1 LTVPL
6 TPATFDDFIRN
17 DCTANL
23 KAGQSMKRRVFTQAF
38 LFSLICGPAFAADP
52 LPTLQETPM
61 FAEEVKSGALPPVA
75 KRVPQQPLLVTKFAG
90 GDGPG
95 KPGGQLNMLIASARD
110 TRLMTIYSYT
120 RLIVY
125 NEQFKL
131 QPDIL
136 ESYEAKEGREFTFK
150 LRAGHKWSDG
160 QPFTTDDFRFF
171 WEDIANNKELSP
183 SGPSVELLVD
193 GQPPKVEIID
203 ERTIKYSWDK
213 PNPYFIESQARAAP
227 LFLFRPAHYLKKFH
241 AKYTSPE
248 EIAKAGK
255 GGQQGGSW
263 VQIYRRLDVMYAND
277 NTDLPSLNPWVN
289 TTASPAQR
297 YVFVRNPYYH
307 RIDEKGQ
314 QLPYI
319 DRVIFTQAATNLV
332 PAKAGLGEADLQPRY
347 LNMRDYTFLQK
358 SAKGSGVEVRLWESG
373 SGSQLALYPNL
384 NANDEDWRKLMRDV
398 RFRRALSLGI
408 DRSELN
414 EVVYIGLAK
423 PSNNTIMERS
433 ELFKPEYAKKWAQY
447 DPKLANKLLDEVGLN
462 KKDGQGW
469 RLLPDG
475 RPATIVVEHA
485 SEETEDADAL
495 HLIGE
500 MWKKIGIK
508 MLTKPQTRENF
519 RLRAFSGEAVMTA
532 FAGAVT
538 AVPTPSTSPK
548 EFAPTMQGGLQWSRW
563 GMFIESK
570 GRQGEKCDM
579 EEACKLLDYVKDWEH
594 AKDDTERRTAWGKIL
609 QSNADE
615 VFTIG
620 TVNGIRQPIVVGP
633 KIRNVPKEGYYAWD
647 PGGYIGLYQPDTF
660 WVAQ

>member
-1 LTVPL
+1 
-6 TPATFDDFIRN
+6 
-17 DCTANL
+17 
-23 KAGQSMKRRVFTQAF
+23 MKRRTLTQAIAVG
-38 LFSLICGPAFAADP
+38 LIWSPAFAADP
-52 LPTLQETPM
+52 LPKLQETPSL
-61 FAEEVKSGALPPVA
+61 ADQVKAGKLPPVD
-75 KRVPQQPLLVTKFAG
+75 KRIPEQPMIVKRFAG

-95 KPGGQLNMLIASARD
+95 KQGGQLNMLVAGSRD
-110 TRLMTIYSYT
+110 SRLMTVYSYT

-125 NEQFKL
+125 DDKFKL
-131 QPDIL
+131 HPDIL
-136 ESYEAKEGREFTFK
+136 ESYEDKEGREFTLK

-160 QPFTTDDFRFF
+160 HPFTTEDFRFF

-203 ERTIKYSWDK
+203 KLTIKYSWDK

-227 LFLFRPAHYLKKFH
+227 LFLFRPAHYMKTVH
-241 AKYTSPE
+241 GKYTPE
-248 EIAKAGK
+248 EEILKIHK
-255 GGQQGGSW
+255 GSRW
-263 VQIYRRLDVMYAND
+263 ANIFRRQDVMYGNSNID
-277 NTDLPSLNPWVN
+277 MPSLNPWVLA
-289 TTASPAQR
+289 TPYPAQR
-297 YVFVRNPYYH
+297 YVFARNPYYH

-319 DRVIFTQAATNLV
+319 NDVILTVAATNLI

-358 SAKGSGVEVRLWESG
+358 SAKTSGINVYMWESG
-373 SGSQLALYPNL
+373 SGSQIALFPNL
-384 NANDEDWRKLMRDV
+384 TATDEGWRKLMRDV

-408 DRSELN
+408 DRNELN
-414 EVVYIGLAK
+414 EVVYLGLAK
-423 PSNNTIMERS
+423 PSNNTIMDRS
-433 ELFKPEYAKKWAQY
+433 ELFKPEYATKWAQY

-462 KKDGQGW
+462 KRGSDGI

-485 SEETEDADAL
+485 SEETEDTDAL
-495 HLIGE
+495 QLIGE

-508 MLTKPQTRENF
+508 MLVKPQTRENF
-519 RLRAFSGEAVMTA
+519 RLRAFSGEAIMTA
-532 FAGAVT
+532 YAGAVT
-538 AVPTPSTSPK
+538 AVPTLNTSPK

-570 GRQGEKCDM
+570 GQQGDKCDV
-579 EEACKLLDYVKDWEH
+579 EQVCKLLDYVKEWEH
-594 AKDDTERRTAWGKIL
+594 GTTPADRQKAWEKIL
-609 QSNADE
+609 QANADE
-615 VFTIG
+615 VYSIG

-633 KIRNVPKEGYYAWD
+633 KVRNVPKEGYSAWD

-660 WVAQ
+660 WIAQ